1 MDVKETLSVGHGLQE
16 YTTLPNNSF
25 LKTANCVELHTR
37 SELEDVTLTFCCS
50 DTIALPMLE
59 KSDPSLAGASCEI
72 LEFDAETTGPC
83 CTHAA
88 ELSPVAASTH
98 VMFKITVPME
108 LNKEQL
114 SIAML
119 AGAAPDGSTSRP
131 ADVPLES

>member
-1 MDVKETLSVGHGLQE
+1 MFW
-16 YTTLPNNSF
+16 NNGF
-25 LKTANCVELHTR
+25 LKTANCVELHTK
-37 SELEDVTLTFCCS
+37 SELEDITLTFCCS
-50 DTIALPMLE
+50 DSIALPMLE

-72 LEFDAETTGPC
+72 LEFDAETTGPG

-88 ELSPVAASTH
+88 EVNPVAASTH

-108 LNKEQL
+108 LKEQL

>member
-1 MDVKETLSVGHGLQE
+1 MFW
-16 YTTLPNNSF
+16 NNGF

-72 LEFDAETTGPC
+72 LEFDAETTGPG
-83 CTHAA
+83 CTHGA
-88 ELSPVAASTH
+88 ELNPVAASTH

-108 LNKEQL
+108 MNKEQL

>member
-1 MDVKETLSVGHGLQE
+1 M
-16 YTTLPNNSF
+16 PNNSF

-72 LEFDAETTGPC
+72 LEFDTETAGPG

-98 VMFKITVPME
+98 VMFKDTAPLE
-108 LNKEQL
+108 LKEQP
-114 SIAML
+114 SIAIL
-119 AGAAPDGSTSRP
+119 EGNALDDSSSRP
-131 ADVPLES
+131 SEAPLES